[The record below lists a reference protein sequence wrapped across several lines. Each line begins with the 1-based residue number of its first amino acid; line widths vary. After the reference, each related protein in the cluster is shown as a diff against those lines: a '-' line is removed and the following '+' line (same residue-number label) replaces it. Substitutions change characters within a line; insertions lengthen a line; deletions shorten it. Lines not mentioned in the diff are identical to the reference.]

1 MHSCLLG
8 RQMGGK
14 GTFLVNL
21 GRHQDA
27 MAIKTPNKYPGF
39 PAINVVLVGMSGEMQ
54 EGYWK
59 DSKVAIVTP
68 HRNSRSPAENS

>member
-27 MAIKTPNKYPGF
+27 TAIKTPNKYPGF

-54 EGYWK
+54 GVDWE
-59 DSKVAIVTP
+59 DSKVEIITP
-68 HRNSRSPAENS
+68 HRRSRSPAENS